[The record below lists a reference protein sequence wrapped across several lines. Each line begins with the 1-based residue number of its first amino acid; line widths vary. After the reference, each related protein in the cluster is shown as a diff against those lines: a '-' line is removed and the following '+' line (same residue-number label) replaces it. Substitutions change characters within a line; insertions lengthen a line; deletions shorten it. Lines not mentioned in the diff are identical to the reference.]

1 MRPGSEEKLMAV
13 AQAEPRPEDL
23 YRVIRLIRRFEERA
37 IDLARSGD
45 IAGGIH
51 PCLGEEAV
59 AAGLCAALRP
69 DDVLLPQHRGHG
81 HVLAKGIDPGA
92 LLAELAGRTTGI
104 NRGRGG
110 SLHPTDLSVGVLA
123 ATAPLGHNGPQAAGA
138 AWAFKQDGTDR
149 VAVGIFG
156 DGAVNQGALLESF
169 NVAALWQIPVIFVCE
184 NNQYATSLPV
194 ERAVAG
200 SITARAAAFGIPGGT
215 YDGQDPVIVFRA
227 TAAAVARARSGGGPS
242 FLEFSTYRFDV
253 HHTFEYK
260 AGLRYRDPEEV
271 ARWRARDPVDLQGER
286 IPAEARQ
293 QIDEEIEALLDAAE
307 LFALD
312 GPKPDPDHAFDYL
325 HSGAVRPRDP
335 AGVPRTP
342 TDPEE

>member
-1 MRPGSEEKLMAV
+1 
-13 AQAEPRPEDL
+13 
-23 YRVIRLIRRFEERA
+23 
-37 IDLARSGD
+37 
-45 IAGGIH
+45 
-51 PCLGEEAV
+51 
-59 AAGLCAALRP
+59 
-69 DDVLLPQHRGHG
+69 
-81 HVLAKGIDPGA
+81 VLAKGIDPGA
-92 LLAELAGRTTGI
+92 LLAELTGRTTGI

-123 ATAPLGHNGPQAAGA
+123 ATAPLGHNGPQAVGA

-169 NVAALWQIPVIFVCE
+169 NVAALWQVPVIFVCE

-194 ERAVAG
+194 ERAIAG

-215 YDGQDPVIVFRA
+215 YDGQDPVTVFLA
-227 TAAAVARARSGGGPS
+227 TADAVARARGGGGPS

-260 AGLRYRDPEEV
+260 AGLRYRDAEEV
-271 ARWRARDPVDLQGER
+271 ARWRARDPMELQGER
-286 IPAEARQ
+286 IPADLRAA
-293 QIDEEIEALLDAAE
+293 IDEDIEAQLDAAE

-312 GPKPDPDHAFDYL
+312 GPKPDPDHAVDYL
-325 HSGAVRPRDP
+325 YSGGVRPRDP
-335 AGVPRTP
+335 AGVRRTP
-342 TDPEE
+342 TDPEKLASPKE